1 MAAVGCFSV
10 CFRAVGWSA
19 NKSVLRTD
27 FLDRSRR
34 QIANENN
41 NRCVFDITLIQTHVL
56 DMSDED
62 VFDDVVED
70 AIDEFITPTLRPNE
84 DSPGVPSGVS
94 SGSGP
99 STSSPAVQ
107 AEPVTGRAQRKS
119 TGTVL
124 ACSYSG
130 CKKSY
135 KTQKGYD
142 NHVFTHKITEI
153 NLRKPN
159 TQDVM
164 EKAEGI
170 IRLILEELVNESF
183 SSECKKNLIKVALE
197 NTGKHVSEWAVFVD
211 LVSKPILEILTKRTK
226 LLPRNQYEESLS
238 QLNVLLNDDEVI
250 TRIREQFIKF
260 LPEDHELQ
268 QVGFIIFQL
277 CTRLSEEFQ
286 MIILRQIRKNETLVP
301 TSIVSSTRSQV
312 EMKLYADK
320 IGSIIRNYYSR
331 ATAIR
336 NNDVWNTRSE
346 CLRLRFMVF
355 VDDIPRKEI
364 VKKLLWIEGKISVA
378 DSVLECCDGLECVI
392 KNFRENTSEPVIA
405 DTVIKS
411 LLENE
416 NEIVN
421 IWHTLTS
428 GYFAELDS
436 LLFMRDFVK
445 IFINLA
451 LRLEESRLQR
461 LVGEQR
467 LQKFATRDNL
477 KRN

>member
-1 MAAVGCFSV
+1 
-10 CFRAVGWSA
+10 
-19 NKSVLRTD
+19 
-27 FLDRSRR
+27 
-34 QIANENN
+34 
-41 NRCVFDITLIQTHVL
+41 
-56 DMSDED
+56 MSDED

-124 ACSYSG
+124 ACSYRG

-159 TQDVM
+159 TQDVL

-170 IRLILEELVNESF
+170 IRLILEEL
-183 SSECKKNLIKVALE
+183 
-197 NTGKHVSEWAVFVD
+197 
-211 LVSKPILEILTKRTK
+211 PILEILTKRTK

-238 QLNVLLNDDEVI
+238 QLNVLLNDDEFI
-250 TRIREQFIKF
+250 TRVRQQFIKF

-301 TSIVSSTRSQV
+301 TSIVSPTRSQV

-320 IGSIIRNYYSR
+320 TGSIIRNYYSR

-378 DSVLECCDGLECVI
+378 DSVLECCDGLECEI

-416 NEIVN
+416 NVIVN

-445 IFINLA
+445 IFLNLA

-461 LVGEQR
+461 LVGEQK